1 MTGRTSLPAFNDIG
15 GSFALPKVGSQYHD
29 STCVATFHALL
40 LSRNGFFWTPPI
52 YIPHL
57 DIRRL
62 TIMLVPRNGLEP
74 LISRVRGECV
84 KPVPLT
90 RHREFFSGNW
100 FWKNSL
106 LLESFLCLLLC
117 TACKE
122 ERMIFSL
129 SFLHIYYIR
138 NF

>member
-1 MTGRTSLPAFNDIG
+1 MTSRASLPAFNDIG

-40 LSRNGFFWTPPI
+40 LSRIGFFWTPLI

-57 DIRRL
+57 DIWRL
-62 TIMLVPRNGLEP
+62 KVMLVPRNGLEP

-90 RHREFFSGNW
+90 RHKEVLRRQ
-100 FWKNSL
+100 L
-106 LLESFLCLLLC
+106 VLE
-117 TACKE
+117 E
-122 ERMIFSL
+122 
-129 SFLHIYYIR
+129 
-138 NF
+138 